1 MHKIVQKSD
10 LLVNSETAEL
20 EFKKVA
26 EKGKAAIYTV
36 LGDVCETSDTN
47 GKDSK
52 PAPLGDESSDNQD
65 ANKAQ
70 DSSQDSDIQLFG
82 GKNFYMNNGNPF
94 QMYMD
99 LLLSRGKQMEISND
113 LKSYTELAQGGLTLN
128 NDGTISGDPSQGFA
142 NQISKQIEDAA
153 TQQSLQTGMD
163 AAQQMSGAITDIV
176 GVVGEGAFGGNADKE
191 QNNVDKLENALDAFD
206 KIDEASPHVG
216 NTANPN
222 ASKYE
227 NAIKYLKDNKYDVTE
242 EGNHFGSVEK
252 TDAKGKKSYTK
263 ETDEAK
269 ITKEFIIDKDED
281 VTVGD
286 AIAAARPEVREQ
298 IRKNL
303 DSQLGKAKKALK
315 RALQGVEHKRENVK
329 TLIKAAD
336 KTAAGSVLL
345 NKQHMILAQADAE
358 AKKQQIT
365 LMQQALS
372 SVEQTTG
379 AGYKNAQDTL
389 QNTLSELQGIM
400 RNIRTGG

>member
-10 LLVNSETAEL
+10 LLVNSETTEL

-36 LGDVCETSDTN
+36 LGDVCETSDAN

-52 PAPLGDESSDNQD
+52 PAPLGDESSDNQG
-65 ANKAQ
+65 ANEAQ

-99 LLLSRGKQMEISND
+99 LLLSRGKQMEISNE

-128 NDGTISGDPSQGFA
+128 DDGTISGDGSKGFA
-142 NQISKQIEDAA
+142 NMISAQIVAAA

-163 AAQQMSGAITDIV
+163 AAQQLSGAITDIL
-176 GVVGEGAFGGNADKE
+176 GVVAGAKAGGNADEE

-206 KIDEASPHVG
+206 KIDEASPHLG
-216 NTANPN
+216 NIPNPS
-222 ASKYE
+222 ATKCE
-227 NAIKYLKDNKYDVTE
+227 KAIKDLKDNKYEVTK

-252 TDAKGKKSYTK
+252 TVAKGKKSYTK
-263 ETDEAK
+263 ETDEDK
-269 ITKEFIIDKDED
+269 ITEQFIVDKDNQL
-281 VTVGD
+281 TVEK
-286 AIAAARPEVREQ
+286 AIQEAIPKDREQ
-298 IRKNL
+298 IKKNFE
-303 DSQLGKAKKALK
+303 SQLGKAKKALK
-315 RALQGVEHKRENVK
+315 KKLTAIENSKERIK

-336 KTAAGSVLL
+336 GAAKGTTLFV
-345 NKQHMILAQADAE
+345 KQNMILAQAAAE
-358 AKKQQIT
+358 AEKQQIT
-365 LMQQALS
+365 LAQQALS

-400 RNIRTGG
+400 RNIRNGG